1 TRYHVATM
9 PRVSVRDLKNHLSDH
24 LRRLERGQPI
34 TVTRRGKPVA
44 VLSPAAGDGEEVR
57 RKLGRLA
64 AEGVVSW
71 SGGKPRGLHPRV
83 KLSGEGPSVS
93 EMVIQDRR

>member
-1 TRYHVATM
+1 MA
-9 PRVSVRDLKNHLSDH
+9 RVSVRDLKNHLSEH
-24 LRRLERGQPI
+24 LRRLERGELI

-44 VLSPAAGDGEEVR
+44 VLSPAEREGEEVR

-71 SGGKPRGLHPRV
+71 SGGKPKGLHPRV
-83 KLSGEGPSVS
+83 KLIGEGPTVS
-93 EMVIQDRR
+93 KMVIEDRR